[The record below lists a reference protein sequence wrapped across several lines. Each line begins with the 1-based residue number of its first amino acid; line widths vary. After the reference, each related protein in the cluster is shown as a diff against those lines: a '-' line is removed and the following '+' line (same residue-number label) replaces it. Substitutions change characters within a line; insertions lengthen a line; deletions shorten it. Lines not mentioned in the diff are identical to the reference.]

1 MTLTIF
7 LPSVAASIFSSVK
20 AAALIPSSS
29 KSVDTL
35 ILDLI
40 FPFTWIAIS
49 TSSLT
54 RAFGSNIGQASLNTE
69 YSPVNRFHCS
79 SAK

>member
-40 FPFTWIAIS
+40 FSKIFVNAIFLHF
-49 TSSLT
+49 SSI
-54 RAFGSNIGQASLNTE
+54 FSLSFIN
-69 YSPVNRFHCS
+69 SFIKS
-79 SAK
+79 L